1 MNTQTLTPATLC
13 AKLGVAQ
20 FTATDGK
27 VTLTTEQIY
36 ALEKVIKDL
45 DDAKADAEA
54 QLNATDG
61 DTTDSAKPTDEAD
74 EDTALP
80 GAEACDFYRKFGSL
94 I

>member
-1 MNTQTLTPATLC
+1 MNTKTLTPATLC
-13 AKLGVAQ
+13 AKLGVAHI
-20 FTATDGK
+20 TDTDGK
-27 VTLTTEQIY
+27 VTFTTEQIDE
-36 ALEKVIKDL
+36 LEKVIKAL
-45 DDAKADAEA
+45 DDEKNEAEA